1 MSTGLVLKR
10 RAALALAAGFAALP
24 ALTLPG
30 SAQAA
35 PVRGGKMVY
44 GRYADS
50 LFLDP
55 VLTDANV
62 DIWVMNNLYDTL
74 LTPTADG
81 LGVLPGLATKWEVSK
96 DGKSVALT
104 LREGVKFANG
114 TPMTANDV
122 KWTLDRCR
130 NPKNGPWPDLVAS
143 IAEVVIDG
151 PLAITLKLK
160 HPDLSILAALATF
173 NTAILPQAL
182 FEAAP
187 GTTDEEKA
195 KAYGE
200 KPVGTGPFMLVEWQK
215 GVVMKLV
222 RNPHY
227 WKLAPDGKPLP
238 YLDALEFPII
248 PDDSTRLLKLKAGE
262 LHGTEFVPYSR
273 VKEIQADANLRMEL
287 WPSTKVSYLTM
298 NVRPKLGDG
307 SVNPLSDVKVRQ
319 ALNYAVNK
327 DAVIA
332 ITTQGLGTPMTS
344 FMSKSTPMQHSQTL
358 YKADLAKAKALL
370 AETPFKAGFEVTCM
384 MVAGNVDSTNNL
396 TTIQQMWAPLGVKLK
411 IEQLDNPTLTK
422 RYRAGEF
429 SMRTSSWT
437 DDIADPNEITSYFA
451 YFPNIGSLHSGWD
464 NKKVNALFEASQE
477 EVDPAKRKAQY
488 KELQE
493 IYAEEA
499 PILFLYESPYPV
511 AFRKNAMGFVQI
523 PLGNNLFEGAYV
535 AG

>member
-1 MSTGLVLKR
+1 MDIKTGLTR
-10 RAALALAAGFAALP
+10 RSAMALAASFAAVP
-24 ALTLPG
+24 ILTVPG
-30 SAQAA
+30 VAQAA

-74 LTPTADG
+74 LTPTSDG
-81 LGVLPGLATKWEVSK
+81 LGLAPGLATKWEVSA
-96 DGKSVALT
+96 DGKTVSLT

-114 TPMTANDV
+114 TPMQASDV
-122 KWTLDRCR
+122 KWTLDRAR
-130 NPKNGPWPDLVAS
+130 NPKNGPWPDLVAA
-143 IAEVVIDG
+143 IDEVVIAG

-160 HPDLSILAALATF
+160 HPDPSLLAALATF
-173 NTAILPQAL
+173 NTGILPQAL

-187 GTTDEEKA
+187 GATDEEKA

-200 KPVGTGPFMLVEWQK
+200 KPVGTGPFMVAEWQH
-215 GVVMKLV
+215 GVIMKLV
-222 RNPHY
+222 RNPYY
-227 WKLAPDGKPLP
+227 WKMAPDGKPLP
-238 YLDALEFPII
+238 YLDALDFPVI

-273 VKEIQADANLRMEL
+273 VKEIKADADLRMEL
-287 WPSTKVSYLTM
+287 WPSTKISYLTF

-307 SVNPLSDVKVRQ
+307 SPNPLSDLKVRQ

-332 ITTQGLGTPMTS
+332 ITTQGLGMPMTS
-344 FMSKSTPMQHSQTL
+344 FMSKSTPLQHSQTL
-358 YKADLAKAKALL
+358 YKADVAKAKALL
-370 AETPFKAGFEVTCM
+370 AESGYPKGFEVSCM

-422 RYRAGEF
+422 RYRAGDF

-464 NKKVNALFEASQE
+464 NKKVNELYLASQE
-477 EVDPAKRKAQY
+477 EVVPAKRAAQY
-488 KELQE
+488 KEIQE
-493 IYAEEA
+493 IYAADA

-523 PLGNNLFEGAYV
+523 PLGNNLFEGAYL
-535 AG
+535 AS